1 MLASNYWR
9 HKKAREHHM
18 SLEEHYTPE
27 KVACSVRVVSATG
40 NSSKFRIDENMG
52 WSGVAADLR
61 IENTDGSH
69 LELFEEAYVD
79 QIVRVTEKFLGEL
92 GEQESRT

>member
-1 MLASNYWR
+1 
-9 HKKAREHHM
+9 
-18 SLEEHYTPE
+18 
-27 KVACSVRVVSATG
+27 
-40 NSSKFRIDENMG
+40 MG